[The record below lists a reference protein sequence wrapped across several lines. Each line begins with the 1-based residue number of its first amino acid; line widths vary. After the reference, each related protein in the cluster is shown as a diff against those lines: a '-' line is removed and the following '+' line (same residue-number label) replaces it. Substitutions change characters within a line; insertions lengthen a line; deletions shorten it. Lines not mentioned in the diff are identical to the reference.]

1 MHVSMHSCM
10 HAFKY
15 PWRPEAC
22 QPWLSRK
29 FCQPR
34 LCETFSQIAN
44 HLDSVDKVFAAQAL
58 GYEFRSLAL
67 M

>member
-1 MHVSMHSCM
+1 MHVFMHSCM

-15 PWRPEAC
+15 PWRPEAG
-22 QPWLSRK
+22 QSWLSRK
-29 FCQPR
+29 LCQPR

-44 HLDSVDKVFAAQAL
+44 HLDSVDKLFAAQAL
-58 GYEFRSLAL
+58 GYEFRFLAL